1 MFRKLAIAATLA
13 LGVTSAAQ
21 AVTPTYPTPGTA
33 NVLDY
38 SFTAAATGDI
48 VAYFVGH
55 TAGYTNLLGM
65 SVNGVDT
72 GIWGLNN
79 QTTAPGTSL
88 NFGPVNAGD
97 TLVFK
102 INVTNTGEYFYSQ
115 RSLNGDGITHIFSAA
130 YAGGDFGIPAG
141 TYVGFEDLNGG
152 GDLDY
157 DDLRFVFTNVKGV
170 EIGGV
175 PEPTTWA
182 MLIAGFGLVGAAARR
197 RKGIAVTSA

>member
-1 MFRKLAIAATLA
+1 MLRKIALAATISVGLA
-13 LGVTSAAQ
+13 TAAQ
-21 AVTPTYPTPGTA
+21 AAFPIYGLSGTINPA
-33 NVLDY
+33 DY
-38 SFTAAATGDI
+38 SFTAAASGDI

-55 TAGYTNLLGM
+55 TAGYTNLLGL

-79 QTTAPGTSL
+79 QTTAPGTAL